1 MTGPEAGRR
10 PGEAGIAVPGGSE
23 SSTMRWPVAVLVGLG
38 APFAAGCGLVRLLSA
53 GFPYGR
59 SPGLTPLTD
68 YVLLAAGLGLACA
81 ALAWLIPKLP
91 DARRTLAAI
100 FVIGLA
106 ARLVMFGSLPVLE
119 DDWHRYLW
127 DGAVVAAGADPYAHA
142 PADAT
147 PVNRLGEVQARS
159 GDPDLAKLQDLAA
172 EAPLVYWRINYPYF
186 KTIYPPLAQG
196 AFALAHGIA
205 PFSLDAWRAVL
216 LAADLASFALIG
228 WTLTLFGR
236 SPLWA
241 GLYWWNPVVI
251 LEGFNSGHMDVLVV
265 PFLVAALALARL
277 DRLRLAVIVLAG
289 ATAVKLWPVL
299 LAPAL
304 IRTRLFRPWQV
315 AGLAAIFLAVA
326 GFLLWPQLAPALGD
340 PDQGLVA
347 YSEGWRRHS
356 FLFAVLADG
365 VLAGLADPDRAARI
379 VVAIMVASGALVFA
393 VKSAPD
399 GRDLPLALAAVT
411 ALLIFLSPTGYPWYQ
426 IWLAAFIPFVPR
438 AGFLALVVASPFYYF
453 RFLFGDEAAIYQWG
467 VVPVAFGVPL
477 AILAAERWLQGR
489 RKYA

>member
-1 MTGPEAGRR
+1 MA
-10 PGEAGIAVPGGSE
+10 A
-23 SSTMRWPVAVLVGLG
+23 LFGLG
-38 APFAAGCGLVRLLSA
+38 AVVLAGYYLVRLLS
-53 GFPYGR
+53 GEFFYGR
-59 SPGLTPLTD
+59 AASLAPLTE
-68 YVLLAAGLGLACA
+68 YVMLAVGLGLVCAC
-81 ALAWLIPKLP
+81 LAWLVPKLP
-91 DARRTLAAI
+91 HTWRKLAAI
-100 FVIGLA
+100 FVIGLT
-106 ARLVMFGSLPVLE
+106 ARLLMFGSTPVLE

-127 DGAVVAAGADPYAHA
+127 DGAVVAAVVDPYSFA

-147 PVNRLGEVQARS
+147 PVNRLGEVQPRAD
-159 GDPDLAKLQDLAA
+159 DPDLARLQDLAA
-172 EAPLVYWRINYPYF
+172 EAPLVYWRVNYPYF

-205 PFSLDAWRAVL
+205 PFSLDAWRWVL
-216 LAADLASFALIG
+216 LLVDTGSFALLA
-228 WTLTLFGR
+228 WTLALFGR

-265 PFLVAALALARL
+265 PFLIGAMALARL

-289 ATAVKLWPVL
+289 AMAVKLWPVL

-315 AGLAAIFLAVA
+315 AGLAGIFIAAA
-326 GFLLWPQLAPALGD
+326 GVLLWPQIAPALSD

-347 YSEGWRRHS
+347 YSQGWRRHS

-365 VLAGLADPDRAARI
+365 LLTGLADPDRAARL
-379 VVAIMVASGALVFA
+379 VMAGLVMLGALVFA

-411 ALLIFLSPTGYPWYQ
+411 ALLFFLSPTGYPWYQ
-426 IWLAAFIPFVPR
+426 IWLAGFIPFVPR
-438 AGFLALVVASPFYYF
+438 AGFLALMVAAPLYYF
-453 RFLFGDEAAIYQWG
+453 RFLFGDEAAVYQWG
-467 VVPVAFGVPL
+467 VVPVAFGIPL
-477 AILAAERWLQGR
+477 VILAAESWLQR
-489 RKYA
+489 RRVHA